1 MDTLGLDLTVPLRAF
16 AVELSLELGRETVAL
31 VGPSGAGKTTVLRAI
46 AGLHRPVRGRIALG
60 EDVLFDSTTGRNVPP
75 EERGLG
81 FVFQDYALFPHLT
94 VERNVGFAHGS
105 SPSEE
110 LERLGIAHLA
120 RARPAQLSGGER
132 QRVALARALARK
144 PRALLL
150 DEPLAALDP
159 HTRTTVRAELRALL
173 AELGLP
179 ALIVTHDFE
188 DAAVLATRIGV
199 LHDGRLEQL
208 GTPTELLAAPA
219 TAFVASFGGANVL
232 AARARPGRDGL
243 TELVLADDSILHT
256 TDAADGAVSVAVYPW
271 EITVGREPPP
281 GSALNRVEG
290 RIASVVQVGNRTR
303 VQIGGLVAEITT
315 ASAHEAALAEG
326 QHAVASFKATA
337 TRALAGPGRP

>member
-1 MDTLGLDLTVPLRAF
+1 MDTLALDLTVPLRAF
-16 AVELSLELGRETVAL
+16 DVELSLELGRETVAL

-46 AGLHRPVRGRIALG
+46 AGLRRPARGRVTLG
-60 EDVLFDSTTGRNVPP
+60 QDVLFDSATGRNVPP

-105 SPSEE
+105 SPREE

-132 QRVALARALARK
+132 QRVALARALARR

-159 HTRTTVRAELRALL
+159 HTRATVRGELRALL

-199 LHDGRLEQL
+199 VHDGRLEQL
-208 GTPTELLAAPA
+208 ATPTELLAAPA

-243 TELVLADDSILHT
+243 TELVLADDSVLHT

-290 RIASVVQVGNRTR
+290 RIASVVEVGNRTR

-315 ASAHEAALAEG
+315 ASAHEAGLAEG
-326 QHAVASFKATA
+326 DHAIASFKATA
-337 TRALAGPGRP
+337 TRALGQDRG

>member
-1 MDTLGLDLTVPLRAF
+1 MDTLSVDLSVPLRAF
-16 AVELSLELGRETVAL
+16 DVELSLELGRETVAL

-46 AGLHRPVRGRIALG
+46 AGLTQPARGRIALG
-60 EDVLFDSTTGRNVPP
+60 EDVLFDAASGRNLPP
-75 EERGLG
+75 EERRVGL
-81 FVFQDYALFPHLT
+81 VFQDYALFPHLT
-94 VERNVGFAHGS
+94 VERNVGFSRGS
-105 SPSEE
+105 DPREE

-159 HTRTTVRAELRALL
+159 HTRGAVRGELRALL

-179 ALIVTHDFE
+179 TLIVTHDFE
-188 DAAVLATRIGV
+188 DAAVLAARVGV
-199 LHDGRLEQL
+199 LHEGRLEQL

-219 TAFVASFGGANVL
+219 SAFVASFAGANVV

-256 TDAADGAVSVAVYPW
+256 TDAADGAVDVAIYPW

-281 GSALNRVEG
+281 GSALNRVAG
-290 RIASVVQVGNRTR
+290 PIASLVEVGNRTR

-315 ASAHEAALAEG
+315 ASAHEAALREG
-326 QHAVASFKATA
+326 EAAVASFKATA
-337 TRALAGPGRP
+337 TRALGRDRTR